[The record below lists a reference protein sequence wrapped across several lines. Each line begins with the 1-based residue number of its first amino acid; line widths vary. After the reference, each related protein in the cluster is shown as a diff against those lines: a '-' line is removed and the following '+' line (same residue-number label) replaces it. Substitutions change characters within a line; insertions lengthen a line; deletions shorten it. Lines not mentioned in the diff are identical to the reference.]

1 MCDLP
6 ELSDEEK
13 SKLKAKRDRS
23 NKISKLMGDYLL
35 KGYKM
40 LGTVCQKCQ
49 AILMQNKQHE
59 IYCVFFKAILMQ
71 NKQQEIYCVGC
82 EEVDKLINKDAQYFK
97 QQNNISL
104 ADVKGS
110 SIDIIK
116 NQITWATDQLSIDT
130 LTLDQRQQFV
140 NFIKLCC
147 ETRVLLMASV
157 N

>member
-49 AILMQNKQHE
+49 
-59 IYCVFFKAILMQ
+59 AILMQ

>member
-49 AILMQNKQHE
+49 AILMQNKQ
-59 IYCVFFKAILMQ
+59 
-71 NKQQEIYCVGC
+71 QEIYCVGC
-82 EEVDKLINKDAQYFK
+82 EEVDKLINKDAQHFK
-97 QQNNISL
+97 LQNNISL
-104 ADVKGS
+104 ADEKGS

-116 NQITWATDQLSIDT
+116 NQITWATDQLSIET
-130 LTLDQRQQFV
+130 LTLDQRQQFL

-147 ETRVLLMASV
+147 ETRMLLMASV